1 MSVQAAICRVMKVR
15 KESGHRDLVAQVRG
29 LVGYIYIY
37 IYLFFGAQQTLSQNK
52 KLSLSLPVPFCY

>member
-29 LVGYIYIY
+29 LVGYI
-37 IYLFFGAQQTLSQNK
+37 LFFGAQQTLSQNK